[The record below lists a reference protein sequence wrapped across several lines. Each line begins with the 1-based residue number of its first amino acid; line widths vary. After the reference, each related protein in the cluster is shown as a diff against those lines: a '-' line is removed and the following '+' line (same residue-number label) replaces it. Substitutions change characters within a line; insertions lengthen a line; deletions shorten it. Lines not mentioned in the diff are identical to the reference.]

1 MSDDQPTE
9 NQEIEAFRYDPMRA
23 YYNRRSLIPSSSLSM
38 MADLLQP
45 QTQGFSHVNN
55 DMSFGNLDQNALSDV
70 RNCDII
76 INFASMYGFK
86 KLGYLERGKLS
97 TLVISNRAKNG
108 KSMDMFTSVT
118 TINKQEFSDKTEKK
132 TGFGKLFGKKTQGQ
146 T

>member
-1 MSDDQPTE
+1 MTE
-9 NQEIEAFRYDPMRA
+9 NEQQEVDAFRYDPMRA
-23 YYNRRSLIPSSSLSM
+23 YYNRRSLIPSSSLAM

-45 QTQGFSHVNN
+45 QTQGFSHINN
-55 DMSFGNLDQNALSDV
+55 DMSFGNLNDGALSDV

-76 INFASMYGFK
+76 INFASIYGFK

-97 TLVISNRAKNG
+97 TIVISNRAKFG

-132 TGFGKLFGKKTQGQ
+132 TGFGRLFGKKQQTQG
-146 T
+146 